1 MLTRRASQ
9 RFGGAK
15 AEPKVRFV
23 SVNEDFERVYSEADS
38 STLVGLEPLLRERME
53 RVKERMKGM
62 DLTSQGLADQS
73 AGLAETRAETLMGLA
88 RRQDVTEEQAT
99 EFRELLDQLVATDAE
114 LSSNMAKSN
123 EEAYSA
129 LFAYLVELEQRRR
142 AITAVLRDRNLLP
155 EPPY

>member
-1 MLTRRASQ
+1 MVTRRECQ
-9 RFGGAK
+9 RFGGA
-15 AEPKVRFV
+15 EVGLEVRFV
-23 SVNEDFERVYSEADS
+23 SVNEDFERVYSDADS

-62 DLTSQGLADQS
+62 DLTSQGLASQS
-73 AGLAETRAETLMGLA
+73 AGLAETRAETLMALA

-129 LFAYLVELEQRRR
+129 LFAYLVELEKRRR
-142 AITAVLRDRNLLP
+142 AICAVLRDRNLLP
-155 EPPY
+155 DPPY